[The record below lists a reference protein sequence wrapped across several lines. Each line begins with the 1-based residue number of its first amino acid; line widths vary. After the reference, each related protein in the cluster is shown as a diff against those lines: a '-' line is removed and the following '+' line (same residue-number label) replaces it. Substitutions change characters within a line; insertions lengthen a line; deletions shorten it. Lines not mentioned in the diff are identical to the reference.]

1 MAVLPA
7 AAPDARRMLRRSY
20 VLALTYMTAFN
31 VATPILPLYLAER
44 GASPWLVGA
53 MISTSGL
60 IPLLLGVHVGALVDR
75 YGVVAT
81 TRLSAAFF
89 CASIVPLLTQPNAWT
104 AAILYGVINLG
115 HLGMTVAN
123 QASVAQWSTPSTRAS
138 AYGYFTF
145 WVSAGNVIGP
155 IAGGYTAERLGFAAA
170 FVLMLAFSTFSVAM
184 SSRIIEP
191 AAPGERTVS
200 LANAHTAAI
209 GLLRLPGMAMVM
221 FIAFLII
228 VPQSLKQ
235 TYYPLF
241 LREHAFGKSL
251 IGVIFAINHIAAM
264 TVRPALGELIRRYGA
279 ARVLIAATL
288 LGSVG
293 FALIP
298 TLPVLWAQILATIF
312 LGASMGF
319 TQPITMSL
327 TAGAVDAGKL
337 GVALGVRLTVQR
349 VGMIAGPL
357 LFGIGVARWGV
368 GAGFYGAVIVL
379 GITTMIVARFADRI
393 AAVTDRGR
401 RRAADAGRPEDVPAP
416 LAAGQPGRA

>member
-1 MAVLPA
+1 M
-7 AAPDARRMLRRSY
+7 MLRRSY
-20 VLALTYMTAFN
+20 VLALAYMTAFN
-31 VATPILPLYLAER
+31 VATPILPLYLAEK

-53 MISTSGL
+53 MISASGL

-81 TRLSAAFF
+81 TRLSALFF
-89 CASIVPLLTQPNAWT
+89 CASIVPLLLQPGAWT

-123 QASVAQWSTPSTRAS
+123 QTSVAQWSTPATRAK

-155 IAGGYTAERLGFAAA
+155 IAGGFVADRFGFVAA
-170 FVLMLAFSTFSVAM
+170 FVIMLVVSAFSIAM
-184 SSRIIEP
+184 STRIIEP
-191 AAPGERTVS
+191 PAPAERTVS
-200 LANAHTAAI
+200 LANAHTAAL
-209 GLLRLPGMAMVM
+209 GLLCLPGMAMVM

-241 LREHAFGKSL
+241 LREHDFGKSL
-251 IGVIFAINHIAAM
+251 IGIIFAINHVAAM
-264 TVRPALGELIRRYGA
+264 TVRPMLGELIRHHGA

-288 LGSVG
+288 FGSVG
-293 FALIP
+293 FTLIP
-298 TLPVLWAQILATIF
+298 TFPVLWAQFLATSF
-312 LGASMGF
+312 LGVSMGF

-337 GVALGVRLTVQR
+337 GIALGVRLTVQR

-357 LFGIGVARWGV
+357 LFGVGVARWGI

-379 GITTMIVARFADRI
+379 GVTTLIVARAAGRI
-393 AAVTDRGR
+393 TAVTSRGR
-401 RRAADAGRPEDVPAP
+401 PSSPETTRADEVPAP
-416 LAAGQPGRA
+416 MAGQPGRV